1 MTLEPRAARKWKALA
16 IHARRIITKT
26 VRGGTMIVQVER
38 YVNEVLSSYEHG
50 RERIGVLVGRVRMI

>member
-1 MTLEPRAARKWKALA
+1 MESACYTCAAD
-16 IHARRIITKT
+16 HHKT

-50 RERIGVLVGRVRMI
+50 RERIGVLVGRVTPKKR